1 MSLTFLPL
9 SFPSPAQGVWHL
21 GPFPVR
27 AYALCIIAGVVAAVW
42 LGERRW
48 QQRGGRAGEITD
60 IALWAVP
67 FGLVGAR
74 LYHVATDHQLYFPGN
89 PVGALEVWH
98 GGLGIW
104 GGIAGG
110 ALGAWIVCR
119 QRGIR
124 LSVLADAVAPG
135 LLLAQA
141 IGRWGNYFNQE
152 LFGRPTTL
160 PWALEIAPAHRPPGY
175 QHFTTFH
182 PTFLY
187 ESLWDL
193 GAMAVVIWLDRRLKL
208 GFGRTFALYVMAY
221 TAGRGWIEEL
231 RIDTAAD
238 GVHFLGLRFNTWT
251 SIILFVLA
259 LVCFVLL
266 GRRHR
271 GEQRRSPY
279 LDGHGPA
286 SPASPAT
293 EEDRAESQVHGGAP
307 DRGDRAAAETP
318 TD

>member
-1 MSLTFLPL
+1 MSVVLPL
-9 SFPSPAQGVWHL
+9 SIPSPSEGVWHL

-74 LYHVATDHQLYFPGN
+74 LYHVLTDHELYFPDH
-89 PVGALEVWH
+89 PWGALEVWH

-110 ALGAWIVCR
+110 ALGAWIACR
-119 QRGIR
+119 RMGVS
-124 LSVLADAVAPG
+124 LSVLADALAPG

-152 LFGRPTTL
+152 LFGRPTSL
-160 PWALEIAPAHRPPGY
+160 PWGLEIDPDRRPPGY
-175 QHFTTFH
+175 EQAATFH

-193 GAMAVVIWLDRRLKL
+193 GAMAFVIWAGRRFEL
-208 GFGRTFALYVMAY
+208 GFGRVFALYVMAY

-238 GVHFLGLRFNTWT
+238 GVHLLGLRFNTWT
-251 SIILFVLA
+251 SIVLFVLA
-259 LVCFVLL
+259 LAYFVVV

-271 GEQRRSPY
+271 GEPHRPPY
-279 LDGHGPA
+279 LAGRERTDAERRPEPDEA
-286 SPASPAT
+286 S
-293 EEDRAESQVHGGAP
+293 RA
-307 DRGDRAAAETP
+307 
-318 TD
+318 

>member
-1 MSLTFLPL
+1 MLRSLVPL
-9 SFPSPAQGVWHL
+9 SIPSPEQGVWHL

-48 QQRGGRAGEITD
+48 QQRGGRPGEVTD

-74 LYHVATDHQLYFPGN
+74 LYHVATDHELYFPQN
-89 PVGALEVWH
+89 PVGALEIWN
-98 GGLGIW
+98 GGLAIW

-110 ALGAWIVCR
+110 ALGAWIACR
-119 QRGIR
+119 RRGIC
-124 LSVLADAVAPG
+124 LPILADALAPG

-160 PWALEIAPAHRPPGY
+160 PWALEIAPTHRPPGY
-175 QHFTTFH
+175 EQYPTFH

-193 GAMAVVIWLDRRLKL
+193 GAMGFVIWL
-208 GFGRTFALYVMAY
+208 
-221 TAGRGWIEEL
+221 
-231 RIDTAAD
+231 
-238 GVHFLGLRFNTWT
+238 
-251 SIILFVLA
+251 
-259 LVCFVLL
+259 
-266 GRRHR
+266 
-271 GEQRRSPY
+271 
-279 LDGHGPA
+279 
-286 SPASPAT
+286 
-293 EEDRAESQVHGGAP
+293 
-307 DRGDRAAAETP
+307 
-318 TD
+318 